1 MPDLSLVFAELR
13 KVMAPYAAKLIPT
26 RDDDTE
32 LYVDTQHIQKNK
44 KPLFFG
50 AVQVKK
56 SYVSFHLMPVYVKP
70 QLLANVSPE
79 LKARMQGKSCFNF
92 AAPEPTLFKE
102 LAALTKAAYASYK
115 EQGFVQ

>member
-1 MPDLSLVFAELR
+1 MTDLADVFFDLR
-13 KVMAPYAAKLIPT
+13 RIMAPYAAKLDVK

-32 LYVDTQHIQKNK
+32 LYVDTRHVQKDK

-56 SYVSFHLMPVYVKP
+56 AYVSYHLMPLYVKP
-70 QLLANVSPE
+70 ELLDSISPE

-92 AAPEPTLFKE
+92 KAAEPKLFKE
-102 LAALTKAAYASYK
+102 LAALTKAAYASYR
-115 EQGFVQ
+115 EQGFV